1 MIAVTE
7 KHYNWDFME
16 YILLWMVCWVLVV
29 GNGTKFHASDQSVI
43 QTHAYSLHA
52 FYVPSVAECENRLV
66 VLSWA

>member
-1 MIAVTE
+1 MRFYGVHSAL
-7 KHYNWDFME
+7 DG
-16 YILLWMVCWVLVV
+16 LLVV

-66 VLSWA
+66 VLS